1 MQASF
6 FQLLWQMKT
15 FRMASSILEHPVLG
29 PLQGATVA
37 ERFTQFRSIPY
48 GRVKQRFAR
57 SEVMLDVPRRKR
69 LTTEPAPKEV
79 YDVTKQGPQS
89 TQPLGSA
96 KMDAESNQLPDDVEE
111 QDQAED
117 CLRLTITTP
126 RHATPDSKLPVVVF
140 IHGGAF
146 FLGSGERKYYD
157 PLTFCTQ
164 ALEMGK
170 PLIFVSIN
178 YRLGALGFFHSPYA
192 EGLMPA
198 NNGLHDQITA
208 FTWLRRNINGFGGD
222 MNNITA
228 IGQSAGGES
237 LSLHNMSG
245 RQHPLYKRS
254 IMFAGTP
261 LTMPDKTHSEH
272 QDNFLDQAKKLDIDT
287 ENLSSMQ
294 IAEEMIKC
302 DVSKIRDL
310 AYVGSPCVDTE
321 IIPHKDHATQ
331 CDISAGKVSQVSW
344 LESQIISSCSYD
356 GSISNIMM
364 RGDDSRKDHAKSFIK
379 IAREVLNE
387 PDKLLQ
393 IYEIEDTT
401 PDEEALEKICQ
412 FESDIG
418 FFAAALAVAN
428 GTVDKT
434 TTYFQLFDLG
444 NPFPGPLE
452 QKKFASHTWDVVALL
467 GAYEDRLPK
476 DYVEKIREWR
486 ARYIGYVVDG
496 KAPWAKFEIG
506 NKGSML
512 VVPNDGPAK
521 ETTLESVLKGRV
533 ERLVE
538 LANEEGPDGADTLWE
553 GVCRRWL
560 MRGE

>member
-1 MQASF
+1 
-6 FQLLWQMKT
+6 MKV
-15 FRMASSILEHPVLG
+15 FRMANNLLEHPLLG

-48 GRVKQRFAR
+48 GTIKHRFAR
-57 SEVMLDVPRRKR
+57 SELLMDVPRRKE
-69 LTTEPAPKEV
+69 LTTEPILREI

-89 TQPLGSA
+89 IQPLGSA
-96 KMDAESNQLPDDVEE
+96 HMDAKSNQLPDDVEE
-111 QDQAED
+111 QDQAEN
-117 CLRLTITTP
+117 CLRLTITAP
-126 RHATPDSKLPVVVF
+126 KDATPDSNLPVVVF

-146 FLGSGERKYYD
+146 FLGSGERKYYN

-164 ALEMGK
+164 ASEMGK
-170 PLIFVSIN
+170 RLIFVSIN
-178 YRLGALGFFHSPYA
+178 YRLGALGFFHSPNA

-208 FTWLRRNINGFGGD
+208 LTWLRRNIDGFGGNKD
-222 MNNITA
+222 NITA

-245 RQHPLYKRS
+245 RRHSLYKRS

-272 QDNFLDQAKKLDIDT
+272 QDNFLDQAKKLGIDT

-294 IAEEMIKC
+294 IAEQMIKC
-302 DVSKIRDL
+302 DVFKIRDL

-321 IIPHKDHATQ
+321 IIPHKGHATQ
-331 CDISAGKVSQVSW
+331 RDIAAGKVSQVSW

-364 RGDDSRKDHAKSFIK
+364 RGDDSRKDHAKSFMK
-379 IAREVLNE
+379 IAREVLSNPE
-387 PDKLLQ
+387 KLLH
-393 IYEIEDTT
+393 IYDLQEQT
-401 PDEEALEKICQ
+401 PDEDALEKICQ

-418 FFAAALAVAN
+418 FFSAALAVAK
-428 GTVDKT
+428 GTADET

-452 QKKFASHTWDVVALL
+452 QKKFASHTWDIVALL
-467 GAYEDRLPK
+467 GAYENRLPK
-476 DYVEKIREWR
+476 DYVEKIKEWR
-486 ARYIGYVVDG
+486 AKYIRYVVDG
-496 KAPWAKFEIG
+496 EAPWSKFE
-506 NKGSML
+506 KGGKESML
-512 VVPNDGPAK
+512 VISNDGPAK
-521 ETTLESVLKGRV
+521 ETALESVLEGR
-533 ERLVE
+533 LKSLLD
-538 LANEEGPDGADTLWE
+538 LANQEGSDGADTLWE

-560 MRGE
+560 MKGG

>member
-1 MQASF
+1 
-6 FQLLWQMKT
+6 MKT
-15 FRMASSILEHPVLG
+15 YRMVSNILEHPVLG

-37 ERFTQFRSIPY
+37 KKFDQFRAIPY
-48 GRVKQRFAR
+48 GRIKQRFAR

-69 LTTEPAPKEV
+69 LTTEPVPMKT

-89 TQPLGSA
+89 IQPLESA
-96 KMDAESNQLPDDVEE
+96 KMDAKSNQLPDDVEE
-111 QDQAED
+111 QDQDEN

-126 RHATPDSKLPVVVF
+126 KDATPDSKLPVVVF

-164 ALEMGK
+164 AMEMGK

-245 RQHPLYKRS
+245 RTYPLYKRS

-272 QDNFLDQAKKLDIDT
+272 QDNFLDQAKRLNIDI
-287 ENLSSMQ
+287 ENLSSMHV
-294 IAEEMIKC
+294 AEEMIKC

-321 IIPHKDHATQ
+321 IIPRKEHATQ
-331 CDISAGKVSQVSW
+331 RDISAGKVSQVSW

-364 RGDDSRKDHAKSFIK
+364 RGDDLRKNHAKSFIK

-401 PDEEALEKICQ
+401 SDEEALEKICQ

-418 FFAAALAVAN
+418 FFAAALAVAK

-452 QKKFASHTWDVVALL
+452 QKKFASHTWDIVALL
-467 GAYEDRLPK
+467 GAYEERLSK

-486 ARYIGYVVDG
+486 ARYIRYIVDG
-496 KAPWAKFEIG
+496 EAPWATFE
-506 NKGSML
+506 KGDKTSML
-512 VVPNDGPAK
+512 VVPNDEFVK
-521 ETTLESVLKGRV
+521 ETTLKSVLEGR
-533 ERLVE
+533 LGKLLE
-538 LANEEGPDGADTLWE
+538 LTKEEGPNGADTLWE

-560 MRGE
+560 MKGG

>member
-1 MQASF
+1 
-6 FQLLWQMKT
+6 
-15 FRMASSILEHPVLG
+15 MASIILEHPVLG

-37 ERFTQFRSIPY
+37 EKFTQFRAIPY
-48 GRVKQRFAR
+48 GRIKQRFAR
-57 SEVMLDVPRRKR
+57 SEVLLDVPRRKR
-69 LTTEPAPKEV
+69 LTREPIPKEI
-79 YDVTKQGPQS
+79 YDTTKQGPQS
-89 TQPLGSA
+89 IQPRGSA
-96 KMDAESNQLPDDVEE
+96 KMDAKSNQLPDDVEE
-111 QDQAED
+111 QDQDEN

-126 RHATPDSKLPVVVF
+126 KDATPDSKLPVVVF

-146 FLGSGERKYYD
+146 FLGSGERKYYN

-164 ALEMGK
+164 AMEMGK

-237 LSLHNMSG
+237 LSLHNVSG
-245 RQHPLYKRS
+245 GTYPLYKRS

-272 QDNFLDQAKKLDIDT
+272 HDNFLDQAKKLDIDI

-321 IIPHKDHATQ
+321 IIPHKAHATQ
-331 CDISAGKVSQVSW
+331 RDISAGKVSQVSW

-364 RGDDSRKDHAKSFIK
+364 RGDDSRKDHAKSFIN

-387 PDKLLQ
+387 PNKLLQ
-393 IYEIEDTT
+393 VYEIEDTT
-401 PDEEALEKICQ
+401 SDEEALEKICQ

-418 FFAAALAVAN
+418 FFAAALAVAK

-452 QKKFASHTWDVVALL
+452 QKKFASHTWDIVALL
-467 GAYEDRLPK
+467 GAYEDRLSE
-476 DYVEKIREWR
+476 DYVEKIRGWR
-486 ARYIGYVVDG
+486 ARYIKYIVDG
-496 KAPWAKFEIG
+496 EAPWTRFEKG
-506 NKGSML
+506 DKGSML
-512 VVPNDGPAK
+512 VVSNDGPAK
-521 ETTLESVLKGRV
+521 KTTLESVLEGRL
-533 ERLVE
+533 EKLLE
-538 LANEEGPDGADTLWE
+538 LAKQEGPDGADTLWE

-560 MRGE
+560 MKGE